1 MENKVQCV
9 RLLIEEMSKG
19 LKKKK
24 SKGLKKEMSKGKV
37 RWCSGAIYSIS
48 RQEKNPKSFVI
59 QLSSCFLFPF
69 KEKPPLE
76 LVTHMVKNLPA
87 IQETGVQSLDWE
99 DPLEKGMATHSSV
112 LAWRI
117 PWTEGSGRLQS
128 IELQRAMT
136 EQLTL
141 HFILTIFLSLPRILS

>member
-19 LKKKK
+19 LKKK

-37 RWCSGAIYSIS
+37 RWCSGAVYTIS

-59 QLSSCFLFPF
+59 QLLSCFLFPF

-87 IQETGVQSLDWE
+87 IQETGVQSLGWE
-99 DPLEKGMATHSSV
+99 DPLVKEMATHSSSPV
-112 LAWRI
+112 WRI
-117 PWTEGSGRLQS
+117 PRDRGGWKAAVHGVAKSRT
-128 IELQRAMT
+128 
-136 EQLTL
+136 
-141 HFILTIFLSLPRILS
+141 